1 MIQLL
6 WGILNL
12 FLILSFFYFLIG
24 LIFRGR
30 KVLAGY
36 SKLYTIPI
44 LFLGFAAF
52 LHSKE
57 KEEDKHISV
66 GKATIEFIEVSKNLT
81 NKISLLLI
89 RDKDS
94 GKIIQERTYSS
105 IHGFTSGL
113 KWEHKGVVSEGKKL
127 KVSGIMH
134 WHLFGNTIISQA
146 EVLEIQFD
154 FSF

>member
-6 WGILNL
+6 WGMLNL

-36 SKLYTIPI
+36 SKLYTIPV
-44 LFLGFAAF
+44 LFLGFAA
-52 LHSKE
+52 LINPKE
-57 KEEDKHISV
+57 KEEEKPIHKGLV
-66 GKATIEFIEVSKNLT
+66 TMETIEVSRNLT
-81 NKISLLLI
+81 NKISLELI

-94 GKIIQERTYSS
+94 GKIIQERTYSD
-105 IHGFTSGL
+105 IHGFVSGL
-113 KWEHKGVVSEGKKL
+113 KWEHKDVKSKGKKL
-127 KVSGIMH
+127 KVSGILH
-134 WHLFGNTIISQA
+134 WQLFGNTIFSQS
-146 EVLEIQFD
+146 EVFEIQSD

>member
-36 SKLYTIPI
+36 SKLYTIPV
-44 LFLGFAAF
+44 LFLGFAA
-52 LHSKE
+52 LINPKE
-57 KEEDKHISV
+57 PEDDKPVSV
-66 GKATIEFIEVSKNLT
+66 GLVTMETIEVSRNLT
-81 NKISLLLI
+81 NKISLELI
-89 RDKDS
+89 RNKDS

-113 KWEHKGVVSEGKKL
+113 VWEHIGVVIEGKKL
-127 KVSGIMH
+127 KVSGVKH
-134 WHLFGNTIISQA
+134 WHLFGNTIFSQS
-146 EVLEIQFD
+146 EVLEIQSD

>member
-1 MIQLL
+1 MLQLL

-30 KVLAGY
+30 KILAGY
-36 SKLYTIPI
+36 SKLYTIPV
-44 LFLGFAAF
+44 LFLGFAA
-52 LHSKE
+52 LINPKE
-57 KEEDKHISV
+57 NEEEKPVPV
-66 GKATIEFIEVSKNLT
+66 GLATIEFIEVSENLT
-81 NKISLLLI
+81 NKISLVLI

-113 KWEHKGVVSEGKKL
+113 EWEHQGVVNEGKKL
-127 KVSGIMH
+127 KISGIKH
-134 WHLFGNTIISQA
+134 WHLFGNPIFSHP
-146 EVLEIQFD
+146 EVFEIQSD
-154 FSF
+154 FSL